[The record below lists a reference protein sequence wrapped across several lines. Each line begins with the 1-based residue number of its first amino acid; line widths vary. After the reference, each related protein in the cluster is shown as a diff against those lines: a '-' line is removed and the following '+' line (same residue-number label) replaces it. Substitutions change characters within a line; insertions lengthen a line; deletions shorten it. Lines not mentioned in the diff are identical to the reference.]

1 MFSVPGV
8 SASYDNNMINPD
20 LTTWQVVADAAH
32 GVDIMRVTP
41 YGSGTSTFPSQM
53 YSLMIQPSSSIEASG
68 VYIWF
73 GSLLDGAK
81 LIPGNSYTVSFY
93 LPCGTD
99 IWKAIGE
106 PEAYKNQY
114 YNNNTTL
121 KASWTNLNASLRVGI
136 SYGSNLDIDNGDVEL
151 KTTLFEISSD
161 NVDSYFG
168 QKLTASF
175 VCPDYIGNAY
185 LTFTFGG
192 NTKYTLPFSFY
203 FSDVSLID
211 PNDSSAELKGI
222 KGLLH
227 NFYWDFVGGV
237 CNNEDCPHSN
247 EDNPHVS
254 IIQRLFVP
262 SDEFVESWKSDLQ
275 TLLQEH
281 LGVIYSASDFIKQL
295 VEQMQSLLNNHQ
307 GDIKMPALSFSL
319 PDGTP
324 VHLWNETTV
333 DFAFLE
339 NGIFKTLYGMYK
351 VMLNVICIFA
361 LIKYAIKNWE
371 KTMAN

>member
-8 SASYDNNMINPD
+8 EGAYDNNMINPD
-20 LTTWQVVADAAH
+20 LTTWTTVGDAAH
-32 GVDIMRVTP
+32 GLEILQVRP
-41 YGSGTSTFPSQM
+41 YGSGTSTFEGNMFQVS
-53 YSLMIQPSSSIEASG
+53 IKPSSELEFNG
-68 VYIWF
+68 VYVWMA
-73 GSLLDGAK
+73 GLADGAK
-81 LIPGNSYTVSFY
+81 LVPGNSYTVSFY

-106 PEAYKNQY
+106 PEGYKNQY
-114 YNNNTTL
+114 YNNNTAL
-121 KASWTNLNASLRVGI
+121 KASWTNLNAALRVGI
-136 SYGSNLDIDNGDVEL
+136 SYGSSPNIDDGIDI
-151 KTTLFEISSD
+151 KTILFEISSE

-175 VCPDYIGNAY
+175 VCPDFTGNAY
-185 LTFTFGG
+185 LTFAFTG
-192 NTKYTLPFSFY
+192 NSTNLLPFSFY

-222 KGLLH
+222 KWTLH
-227 NFYWDFVGGV
+227 NFYWDIVGGA
-237 CNNEDCPHSN
+237 CGNEDCPHCN
-247 EDNPHVS
+247 EDNPHIS

>member
-1 MFSVPGV
+1 
-8 SASYDNNMINPD
+8 MINPD
-20 LTTWQVVADAAH
+20 LTTWQVVADSAH
-32 GVDIMRVTP
+32 GVDLMQVKP
-41 YGSGTSTFPSQM
+41 YGSKTSTFESQM
-53 YSLMIQPSSSIEASG
+53 YFVRIQPSTALEASG

-73 GSLLDGAK
+73 GNLMDGAK
-81 LIPGNSYTVSFY
+81 LVPGNSYTVSFY

-99 IWKAIGE
+99 VWKAMGE
-106 PEAYKNQY
+106 PEGGYKDNF
-114 YNNNTTL
+114 YNNNRYL
-121 KASWTNLNASLRVGI
+121 KTAWTDLNASLNVGI
-136 SYGSNLDIDNGDVEL
+136 SYGSNIDIDNGDVEV
-151 KTTLFEISSD
+151 KTTLFQLSYENID
-161 NVDSYFG
+161 DYFG
-168 QKLTASF
+168 KKLTASF
-175 VCPDYIGNAY
+175 VCPDYTGNAY

-192 NTKYTLPFSFY
+192 NAKTTNPWSFY

-222 KGLLH
+222 KWTLH
-227 NFYWDFVGGV
+227 NFYWDIVGGS
-237 CNNEDCPHSN
+237 CGNDECPHCN
-247 EDNPHVS
+247 EDNPHIS

-281 LGVIYSASDFIKQL
+281 LGVIYSASDFIRQL
-295 VEQMQSLLNNHQ
+295 VEQMQSLLNNPQ

-339 NGIFKTLYGMYK
+339 NGIFKTIYGMYK

>member
-1 MFSVPGV
+1 
-8 SASYDNNMINPD
+8 MINPD
-20 LTTWQVVADAAH
+20 LTTWTTVGDAAH
-32 GVDIMRVTP
+32 GLEILQVRP
-41 YGSGTSTFPSQM
+41 YGSGTSTFEGNMFQVT
-53 YSLMIQPSSSIEASG
+53 IKPSSELEFNG
-68 VYIWF
+68 VYVWMA
-73 GSLLDGAK
+73 GLADGAK
-81 LIPGNSYTVSFY
+81 LVPGNSYTVSFY

-106 PEAYKNQY
+106 PEGYKSQY
-114 YNNNTTL
+114 YNNNTSL
-121 KASWTNLNASLRVGI
+121 KVSWTNLNAALRVGI
-136 SYGSNLDIDNGDVEL
+136 SYGSSLNIDDGIDI
-151 KTTLFEISSD
+151 KTILFEISSE

-185 LTFTFGG
+185 LTFAFTG
-192 NTKYTLPFSFY
+192 NSTYLLPFSFY

-222 KGLLH
+222 KWTLH
-227 NFYWDFVGGV
+227 NFYWDIVGGA
-237 CNNEDCPHSN
+237 CGNEDCPHCN
-247 EDNPHVS
+247 EDNPHIS

-275 TLLQEH
+275 TLLKDH